1 MPTPWPKTPPTAEE
15 RAAFADARPE
25 PFWLDGLAYEE
36 ADGPLTGSHR
46 ADLVIVGAG
55 FMGLWAA
62 LHAKA
67 EAPGRNV
74 LLLDAGRAGGGA
86 SGRNGGFLEASL
98 THGLGNGLSRF
109 PDEMPALERMAT
121 ENFDGLVA
129 DVARL
134 GIDADLELNGVL
146 ELALE
151 PYQEAWLDEEHEA
164 LTRFGHRAQVL
175 RGAEAVRGHLESPIV
190 RSALW
195 VQSGAGVLHPGKLGA
210 GLRRAVL
217 EAGVRLHEGS
227 AVRALRAESG
237 GVELRTDAGR
247 VVAERVVLA
256 TNASASLVP
265 AMRRRIVPVY
275 DYILVSEPLTAEQL
289 AAIGWAQRQGLSD
302 SANQFHYFRLT
313 ADDRILFG
321 GYDAV
326 YRYGSP
332 IGPHLE
338 DSPEHFARLAQH
350 LFTYFPQLRG
360 LRFSHRWGGA
370 IDTCS
375 RFAVFFGTAHGG
387 RVAYGAGYT
396 GLGVGATRW
405 GARVALD
412 LVDGRETEAT
422 NLRFVQSQPMPF
434 PPEPLRSAAIQLTRR
449 QLAAADERDGR
460 RGPWLRTLDRLGLGF
475 DS

>member
-1 MPTPWPKTPPTAEE
+1 MPTPWPTSPPTREE
-15 RAAFADARPE
+15 RDAFAAARPA
-25 PFWLDGLAYEE
+25 PFWLDGLELPP
-36 ADGPLTGSHR
+36 ADGPLIGTAH

-67 EAPGRNV
+67 DDPSRDVLVLEA
-74 LLLDAGRAGGGA
+74 ARAGAGA
-86 SGRNGGFLEASL
+86 SGRNGGFIEASL

-109 PDEMPALERMAT
+109 PEEMPALERMAT

-129 DVARL
+129 DLSRL
-134 GIDADLELNGVL
+134 GIDADLELSGVL
-146 ELALE
+146 QLALAPHE
-151 PYQEAWLDEEHEA
+151 EAWLEEERVA
-164 LTRFGHRAQVL
+164 LERFGHRVEAL
-175 RGAEAVRGHLESPIV
+175 RGAAAVGAHLRSPIV

-195 VQSGAGVLHPGKLGA
+195 VRSGAGVLHPGKLVA
-210 GLRRAVL
+210 GLRRAAL
-217 EAGVRLHEGS
+217 DAGVRLHEGS
-227 AVRALRAESG
+227 AVRAIASDRG

-247 VVAERVVLA
+247 VRAARVVLA
-256 TNASASLVP
+256 TNVGASLVP

-275 DYILVSEPLTAEQL
+275 DYILVSEPLSAEQR
-289 AAIGWAQRQGLSD
+289 AAIGWAHRQGLSD

-313 ADDRILFG
+313 ADHRILFG

-326 YRYGSP
+326 YRYG
-332 IGPHLE
+332 GPVGAHLE
-338 DSPEHFARLAQH
+338 DSPEHFARLSQH

-360 LRFSHRWGGA
+360 LRFTHRWGGA

-422 NLRFVQSQPMPF
+422 SLRFVRSQPLPF
-434 PPEPLRSAAIQLTRR
+434 PPEPLRSAAIQFTRR

-460 RGPWLRTLDRLGLGF
+460 RGAWLRTLDRLGLGF